1 MAGRKEYELLFKLQA
16 ALGGN
21 FNAAFQAAT
30 NTIKQQQNALSKL
43 NSITGKI
50 DAYRKQE
57 SALESNRQKLER
69 LTAEHERLQREISE
83 TEEPTDE
90 LREKL
95 ARNERQIAQTTTRI
109 EQQES
114 RLQSLGAELSDAG
127 VNTANLSEEN
137 ERLRRT
143 YDRLRESQEELARVN
158 SALEKNSAAISA
170 TKGQLA
176 TITGT
181 AAALGAAVY
190 AGPVQASMDFE
201 SAMSD
206 VAKVVDGLK
215 DSGTGE
221 LTQEYYNMRDAIL
234 DLSAK
239 IPMTAK
245 ELTEIAAAAG
255 SAGIAREEI
264 TRFAEDAAKM
274 GVAFDI
280 SADQAGEWMAKWR
293 TSFGMTQDEVISL
306 SDKINYLSN
315 TTAANAEQISTIVTK
330 IGPLGEV
337 AGFASGEIAA
347 MGAALVAVGVNED
360 VAATGIKKVMTTMT
374 AGSAVTTRQ
383 QNVLNKLG
391 ISATDLAN
399 RMQVDAKG
407 AILDFIDAVKQL
419 PEAERVAALKDYFGE
434 ESVAAIAPLIQ
445 NVELLED
452 SFNKV
457 GDAAQYAGSMESEY
471 AARADTTA
479 NKVQLAKNSL
489 SKLAIVIGDAFLPL
503 VSEGAEKL
511 SELVIKLSDFAAENP
526 ELVRTI
532 AKVTAGLL
540 AFKAAATVTKLGF
553 LELKG
558 GVLTIQKVMALFKG
572 RTAVAGAEAVGFA
585 SKVKG
590 IARSVTGYF
599 GGIGSAAG
607 GVGRAFGQMFAGT
620 RVGNLFSG
628 ITGAAGGVF
637 SRMFSS
643 VGGLATRAFT
653 GVAGTITGILGRAGA
668 VVAAGP
674 LGKIGSVVAK
684 GFGKLSTLFGPLQKL
699 GGAILGPFSGILG
712 KILPVVGVVM
722 LIVSAVQILR
732 DNLDKVREVIGR
744 VFGEAGLVVFDKVVA
759 AISNIGNT
767 IKNIFTDGNLGGA
780 RDFLINLFGEEA
792 TGAIDGA
799 ITVIQTVLPQI
810 AQAFAEWA
818 PTIASVL
825 QGLATVVS
833 TIATAIMSAIQFLMP
848 TIQNIISVA
857 LQTIQGVV
865 SGALTAIK
873 GIVDVFAGIFTGD
886 WTRVWEG
893 VKGIFSGV
901 WNSLKSIA
909 SGALNGIIGL
919 VNGVIS
925 GLNKLKIPDWVPG
938 IGGKGINIPLLPT
951 FAKGTKNT
959 PDTFI
964 AGEAGAELVTNA
976 RNRTV
981 FNAAET
987 GSIFRN
993 LANAVNTIRAGI
1005 SVPALQMAYAG
1016 ATAPSVSAPSVTAGA
1031 RQSSVVIHSAP
1042 VFHVGSDA
1050 QAEDIEE
1057 MLRRH
1062 DEELLDQIDERQRQQ
1077 EDDERRRNYD

>member
-215 DSGTGE
+215 GSGTGE

-360 VAATGIKKVMTTMT
+360 VAATGIKKVF
-374 AGSAVTTRQ
+374 SPPTR
-383 QNVLNKLG
+383 G
-391 ISATDLAN
+391 
-399 RMQVDAKG
+399 
-407 AILDFIDAVKQL
+407 
-419 PEAERVAALKDYFGE
+419 
-434 ESVAAIAPLIQ
+434 
-445 NVELLED
+445 
-452 SFNKV
+452 
-457 GDAAQYAGSMESEY
+457 
-471 AARADTTA
+471 
-479 NKVQLAKNSL
+479 
-489 SKLAIVIGDAFLPL
+489 
-503 VSEGAEKL
+503 
-511 SELVIKLSDFAAENP
+511 
-526 ELVRTI
+526 
-532 AKVTAGLL
+532 
-540 AFKAAATVTKLGF
+540 
-553 LELKG
+553 
-558 GVLTIQKVMALFKG
+558 
-572 RTAVAGAEAVGFA
+572 
-585 SKVKG
+585 
-590 IARSVTGYF
+590 
-599 GGIGSAAG
+599 
-607 GVGRAFGQMFAGT
+607 
-620 RVGNLFSG
+620 
-628 ITGAAGGVF
+628 
-637 SRMFSS
+637 
-643 VGGLATRAFT
+643 
-653 GVAGTITGILGRAGA
+653 
-668 VVAAGP
+668 
-674 LGKIGSVVAK
+674 
-684 GFGKLSTLFGPLQKL
+684 
-699 GGAILGPFSGILG
+699 
-712 KILPVVGVVM
+712 
-722 LIVSAVQILR
+722 
-732 DNLDKVREVIGR
+732 
-744 VFGEAGLVVFDKVVA
+744 
-759 AISNIGNT
+759 
-767 IKNIFTDGNLGGA
+767 
-780 RDFLINLFGEEA
+780 
-792 TGAIDGA
+792 
-799 ITVIQTVLPQI
+799 
-810 AQAFAEWA
+810 
-818 PTIASVL
+818 
-825 QGLATVVS
+825 
-833 TIATAIMSAIQFLMP
+833 
-848 TIQNIISVA
+848 
-857 LQTIQGVV
+857 
-865 SGALTAIK
+865 
-873 GIVDVFAGIFTGD
+873 
-886 WTRVWEG
+886 
-893 VKGIFSGV
+893 
-901 WNSLKSIA
+901 
-909 SGALNGIIGL
+909 
-919 VNGVIS
+919 
-925 GLNKLKIPDWVPG
+925 
-938 IGGKGINIPLLPT
+938 
-951 FAKGTKNT
+951 
-959 PDTFI
+959 
-964 AGEAGAELVTNA
+964 
-976 RNRTV
+976 
-981 FNAAET
+981 
-987 GSIFRN
+987 
-993 LANAVNTIRAGI
+993 
-1005 SVPALQMAYAG
+1005 
-1016 ATAPSVSAPSVTAGA
+1016 
-1031 RQSSVVIHSAP
+1031 
-1042 VFHVGSDA
+1042 
-1050 QAEDIEE
+1050 
-1057 MLRRH
+1057 
-1062 DEELLDQIDERQRQQ
+1062 
-1077 EDDERRRNYD
+1077 

>member
-833 TIATAIMSAIQFLMP
+833 TIATAIMSVIQFLMP

>member
-1 MAGRKEYELLFKLQA
+1 
-16 ALGGN
+16 
-21 FNAAFQAAT
+21 
-30 NTIKQQQNALSKL
+30 
-43 NSITGKI
+43 
-50 DAYRKQE
+50 
-57 SALESNRQKLER
+57 
-69 LTAEHERLQREISE
+69 
-83 TEEPTDE
+83 
-90 LREKL
+90 
-95 ARNERQIAQTTTRI
+95 
-109 EQQES
+109 
-114 RLQSLGAELSDAG
+114 
-127 VNTANLSEEN
+127 
-137 ERLRRT
+137 
-143 YDRLRESQEELARVN
+143 
-158 SALEKNSAAISA
+158 
-170 TKGQLA
+170 
-176 TITGT
+176 
-181 AAALGAAVY
+181 
-190 AGPVQASMDFE
+190 
-201 SAMSD
+201 MSD

-445 NVELLED
+445 NVRLLED

-558 GVLTIQKVMALFKG
+558 GVLTIQRLWPYSKDG
-572 RTAVAGAEAVGFA
+572 RRLLVRRPWGLQ
-585 SKVKG
+585 
-590 IARSVTGYF
+590 ARS
-599 GGIGSAAG
+599 
-607 GVGRAFGQMFAGT
+607 
-620 RVGNLFSG
+620 
-628 ITGAAGGVF
+628 
-637 SRMFSS
+637 
-643 VGGLATRAFT
+643 
-653 GVAGTITGILGRAGA
+653 
-668 VVAAGP
+668 
-674 LGKIGSVVAK
+674 K
-684 GFGKLSTLFGPLQKL
+684 
-699 GGAILGPFSGILG
+699 
-712 KILPVVGVVM
+712 
-722 LIVSAVQILR
+722 
-732 DNLDKVREVIGR
+732 
-744 VFGEAGLVVFDKVVA
+744 
-759 AISNIGNT
+759 
-767 IKNIFTDGNLGGA
+767 
-780 RDFLINLFGEEA
+780 
-792 TGAIDGA
+792 
-799 ITVIQTVLPQI
+799 
-810 AQAFAEWA
+810 
-818 PTIASVL
+818 
-825 QGLATVVS
+825 
-833 TIATAIMSAIQFLMP
+833 
-848 TIQNIISVA
+848 A
-857 LQTIQGVV
+857 LQ
-865 SGALTAIK
+865 
-873 GIVDVFAGIFTGD
+873 
-886 WTRVWEG
+886 
-893 VKGIFSGV
+893 
-901 WNSLKSIA
+901 
-909 SGALNGIIGL
+909 
-919 VNGVIS
+919 
-925 GLNKLKIPDWVPG
+925 
-938 IGGKGINIPLLPT
+938 
-951 FAKGTKNT
+951 
-959 PDTFI
+959 
-964 AGEAGAELVTNA
+964 EA
-976 RNRTV
+976 
-981 FNAAET
+981 
-987 GSIFRN
+987 
-993 LANAVNTIRAGI
+993 
-1005 SVPALQMAYAG
+1005 
-1016 ATAPSVSAPSVTAGA
+1016 
-1031 RQSSVVIHSAP
+1031 
-1042 VFHVGSDA
+1042 
-1050 QAEDIEE
+1050 
-1057 MLRRH
+1057 
-1062 DEELLDQIDERQRQQ
+1062 
-1077 EDDERRRNYD
+1077 